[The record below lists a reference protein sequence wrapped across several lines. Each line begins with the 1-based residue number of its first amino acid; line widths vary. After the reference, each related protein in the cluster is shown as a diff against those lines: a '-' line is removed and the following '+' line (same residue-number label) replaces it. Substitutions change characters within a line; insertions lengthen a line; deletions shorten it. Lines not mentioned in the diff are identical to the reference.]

1 MLSYLNYIFLFKVG
15 YKLKKLT
22 FGWLLNILI
31 PRKYI
36 ELLASK
42 NVLKIEK

>member
-15 YKLKKLT
+15 YKWKRLT

-31 PRKYI
+31 HKKYT

-42 NVLKIEK
+42 KVLKIEK